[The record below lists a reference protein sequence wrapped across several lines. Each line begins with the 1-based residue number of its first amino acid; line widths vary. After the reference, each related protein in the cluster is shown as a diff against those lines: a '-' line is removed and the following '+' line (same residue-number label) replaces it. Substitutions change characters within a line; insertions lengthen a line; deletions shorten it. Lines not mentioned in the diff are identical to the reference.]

1 MKVLLTTLNSKYIHT
16 NLALRY
22 LKRTI
27 EDSCDVEIKEFTI
40 NEHNNDIL
48 REVITINANVIAF
61 SCYIWNIEQILKLAS
76 DIKKI
81 NKETKIILGGPE
93 VSYKAKEILENNKY
107 IDYIISGEGEEAFP
121 KLIDRINRG
130 EEAENDLSFQIV
142 ENLESIKSPYEEFE
156 EEEYKN
162 KLVYYETSRGCPF
175 KCSYCLS
182 STTNGVRFFPI
193 ERVKEELVKF
203 FKAEVRT
210 IKFLDRTFNINTKRT
225 LEIWKFIVENN
236 INSIC
241 HFEIEPILINDE
253 MLEFLKT
260 VPKGMFNF
268 EIGIQTTNKE
278 TLRAIDRNDDVERA
292 FEVIKKLQEYDNIHL
307 HLDLIAGLPK
317 EDYES
322 FKKSFND
329 VYSLGSEVIQ
339 LGFLKLLHG
348 TKIRN
353 NIEDE
358 EYVFSDNTPYEIF
371 CNKYI
376 SYSEILELK
385 KVEHVL
391 EIYKNSG
398 RFKNALKYLS
408 PENPFDFYKSLAE
421 YWDKNG
427 YFNRKVS
434 GEEAFD
440 ILDDYINSEVF
451 SDILKLDYIQKY
463 STRREWFNENRINL
477 KEVVANTLGNTE
489 FREKHLPEYKDE
501 KEILKKVKVELFR
514 YNVLGDFEEGDYA
527 VFIDKETRRIIT
539 SIQLD
544 NKEKRIENKE

>member
-27 EDSCDVEIKEFTI
+27 EDKYDVEVKEFTI
-40 NEHNNDIL
+40 NEHNSDIL
-48 REVITINANVIAF
+48 REIIIMNADIIAF
-61 SCYIWNIEQILKLAS
+61 SCYIWNIEQVLKLAS

-81 NKETKIILGGPE
+81 NDNVKIILGGPE
-93 VSYKAKEILENNKY
+93 VSYTAEDILNKHKY
-107 IDYIISGEGEEAFP
+107 IDYVISGEGEEAFP
-121 KLIDRINRG
+121 KLIDRIGRG
-130 EEAENDLSFQIV
+130 EEVENDFGFQIV
-142 ENLESIKSPYEEFE
+142 ENLENVKSPYEEFDE
-156 EEEYKN
+156 EDYKN

-182 STTNGVRFFPI
+182 STTKGVRFFPI

-203 FKAEVRT
+203 FKANVRT
-210 IKFLDRTFNINTKRT
+210 IKFLDRTFNVNTKRT

-268 EIGIQTTNKE
+268 EIGVQTTNKE
-278 TLRAIDRNDDVERA
+278 TLRAIDRNDDIERA
-292 FEVIKKLQEYDNIHL
+292 FEVIKKLKEYDNIHL

-317 EDYES
+317 ENYES

-329 VYSLGSEVIQ
+329 VYSLNSEVIQ

-353 NIEDE
+353 TIEDE
-358 EYVFSDNTPYEIF
+358 EYVFSDNSPYEIF
-371 CNKYI
+371 SNKYI
-376 SYSEILELK
+376 SYNEILELK
-385 KVEHVL
+385 KIEHVL

-398 RFKNALKYLS
+398 RFERSLNYLS

-421 YWDKNG
+421 YWEKHG

-440 ILDDYINSEVF
+440 ILNNYVGTDLF
-451 SDILKLDYIQKY
+451 SDILKLDYVEKY
-463 STRREWFNENRINL
+463 STRREWFNENRMNL
-477 KEVVANTLGNTE
+477 KAVVASTLGNTE
-489 FREKHLPEYKDE
+489 FREKHLAEYKDE

-527 VFIDKETRRIIT
+527 VFIDKESRRIIT
-539 SIQLD
+539 SVKL
-544 NKEKRIENKE
+544 N

>member
-27 EDSCDVEIKEFTI
+27 EEKYDVELREFTI
-40 NEHNNDIL
+40 NEHNSDIL
-48 REVITINANVIAF
+48 REVITINADVIAF
-61 SCYIWNIEQILKLAS
+61 SCYIWNIEQVLKLAS

-81 NKETKIILGGPE
+81 DNKVKILLGGPE
-93 VSYKAKEILENNKY
+93 VSYTAKDILEANPY
-107 IDYIISGEGEEAFP
+107 IDYIISGEGEEVFP
-121 KLIDRINRG
+121 RLIDRINKG
-130 EEAENDLSFQIV
+130 EYIENDFTFQIV
-142 ENLESIKSPYEEFE
+142 ENLEKVKSPYEDFDEA
-156 EEEYKN
+156 EYKN

-182 STTNGVRFFPI
+182 STTNGVRFFPV

-210 IKFLDRTFNINTKRT
+210 VKFLDRTFNINTKRT

-236 INSIC
+236 INSVC

-268 EIGIQTTNKE
+268 EIGVQTTNKE
-278 TLRAIDRNDDVERA
+278 TLRAIDRNDDIERA
-292 FEVIKKLQEYDNIHL
+292 FEVIKKLKEYDNIHL

-322 FKKSFND
+322 FKRSFND

-353 NIEDE
+353 NIEEE
-358 EYVFSDNTPYEIF
+358 EYIFSDNTPYEIF
-371 CNKYI
+371 NNKYI
-376 SYSEILELK
+376 SYEEILELK

-398 RFKNALKYLS
+398 RFENALNYLVS
-408 PENPFDFYKSLAE
+408 GNPFEFYKSLAD
-421 YWDKNG
+421 YWEENG
-427 YFNRKVS
+427 YFNRKIS

-440 ILDDYINSEVF
+440 ILNDYVSSDIF

-463 STRREWFNENRINL
+463 STRRDWFNKNRIDL
-477 KEVVANTLGNTE
+477 KEVVANTLGNSE
-489 FREKHLPEYKDE
+489 FREKYLPEYKDE
-501 KEILKKVKVELFR
+501 KEILKRIKVELFR
-514 YNVLGDFEEGDYA
+514 YNVLGELEEGDYV
-527 VFIDKETRRIIT
+527 VFIDKESRGIIT
-539 SIQLD
+539 YIEL
-544 NKEKRIENKE
+544 NK